1 MLLCHF
7 ITGLKHVDRACA
19 SEILQSKY
27 IASLFTKRMKD
38 VILELYMLLCFCYA
52 VDSILHNDPYGGQ
65 ITDFFIKY
73 TTHLKWISRF

>member
-1 MLLCHF
+1 MLLCRF

-38 VILELYMLLCFCYA
+38 VILELYMLLCFCCA
-52 VDSILHNDPYGGQ
+52 VDSILHNDPYRGQ

-73 TTHLKWISRF
+73 TTHLKWIPRF